1 MRRFIT
7 ATLLALGIAVSI
19 GCSAAAMPNRSVYAA
34 EEQDITVENE
44 ADVAAW
50 EKIDAD
56 SASTVSLVNTE
67 SQEGVLLE
75 TEEKSGEVLA
85 FRYTQA
91 ISAEECMLD
100 FFVDAQNLAENST
113 VSLRFKD
120 KSDPETE
127 LYRIELVLSEDS
139 YQAEL
144 YSGELTAGLK
154 NVKYGDNGRIQVRLA
169 KDDVENFMTAQSEPS
184 WNFVAGCDRSSNKQA
199 NQFVDSDFVAMHEY
213 LEQVLVG
220 KDLLLEVSL
229 HTDGVGQNA
238 ASVLFRQIG
247 YDNFYDIYVFPAPK
261 QPIGEGVYYSRISL
275 TWELPDIE
283 EFPRGAFVV
292 ERYAGDRLEKTYRF
306 ANAYAA
312 TLTDSNLA
320 QATTY
325 TYEISALEQVDT
337 VSNKIACSNVLFR
350 YHSVTVTTMQG
361 DPTLFLIILS
371 CSLLVVCGLILLY
384 VFRFDVERFFKKLFR
399 ASKNKNSV

>member
-1 MRRFIT
+1 M
-7 ATLLALGIAVSI
+7 
-19 GCSAAAMPNRSVYAA
+19 
-34 EEQDITVENE
+34 
-44 ADVAAW
+44 
-50 EKIDAD
+50 
-56 SASTVSLVNTE
+56 
-67 SQEGVLLE
+67 
-75 TEEKSGEVLA
+75 
-85 FRYTQA
+85 
-91 ISAEECMLD
+91 
-100 FFVDAQNLAENST
+100 
-113 VSLRFKD
+113 
-120 KSDPETE
+120 
-127 LYRIELVLSEDS
+127 
-139 YQAEL
+139 
-144 YSGELTAGLK
+144 
-154 NVKYGDNGRIQVRLA
+154 
-169 KDDVENFMTAQSEPS
+169 
-184 WNFVAGCDRSSNKQA
+184 
-199 NQFVDSDFVAMHEY
+199 
-213 LEQVLVG
+213 LVG

-261 QPIGEGVYYSRISL
+261 QPTGEDVYYSRISL